1 MPFHLQFDSAHR
13 YGHIVRIDPD
23 ELSIIGADV
32 WKDTHGRATAS
43 GSSRGPLPKHW
54 DKYVHSPNGVHNL
67 FDAPDAQHARMRKLF
82 NPAFSERALRKQ
94 QPLFQD
100 YADRLMNKLRAQT
113 EEKVDLVR
121 MFNFTAFDIMSELA
135 FGQSLNM
142 LEQNEYCSWVRVIF
156 DFLKIDARMNAV
168 GQLLPPVQILVSS
181 LFGRYIGGKKA
192 EHFRFCEERVS
203 HRLSV
208 GSEKADIWNLL
219 LEGRKSE
226 EQADTLTKGEMESN
240 AFVLMVAGTE
250 TVATALSGLT
260 YLLLKNPATMVRLT
274 SEIRN
279 AFQATE
285 QITWQGLQQ
294 LPYLSA
300 CIEETLRLYPPVP
313 TGTARV
319 VPRPGSTVCGSFIPG
334 GVSGLSLFDCA
345 G

>member
-1 MPFHLQFDSAHR
+1 
-13 YGHIVRIDPD
+13 
-23 ELSIIGADV
+23 
-32 WKDTHGRATAS
+32 
-43 GSSRGPLPKHW
+43 
-54 DKYVHSPNGVHNL
+54 
-67 FDAPDAQHARMRKLF
+67 
-82 NPAFSERALRKQ
+82 
-94 QPLFQD
+94 
-100 YADRLMNKLRAQT
+100 
-113 EEKVDLVR
+113 
-121 MFNFTAFDIMSELA
+121 
-135 FGQSLNM
+135 
-142 LEQNEYCSWVRVIF
+142 
-156 DFLKIDARMNAV
+156 
-168 GQLLPPVQILVSS
+168 VQILIRS
-181 LFGRYIGGKKA
+181 LFGRYIGEKKA

-203 HRLSV
+203 HRLSA
-208 GSEKADIWNLL
+208 GSGKADIWNLL
-219 LEGRKSE
+219 LQGRKSE
-226 EQADTLTKGEMESN
+226 EQADTLTKGEMDSN

-319 VPRPGSTVCGSFIPG
+319 VPHQGSTVCGSFIPG
-334 GVSGLSLFDCA
+334 GVSGLSLFDCV